1 MIMISLSENKYNSE
15 LKRDDKKLKL
25 WRNVGLMLTY
35 KCSAAC
41 EFCYYHCDPRKSGLM
56 PIKTAIGAWSALRRL
71 AGDEAKVHI
80 TGGEPFL
87 YFDHL
92 AEIITEADR
101 AGLGPVDLL
110 ETNGSWAKNIKD
122 TIEHISFL
130 ESKGLKKLK
139 ISWDPF
145 HAEYVDQKSVELLI
159 ETAREILGDERVLVR
174 WEKYL
179 QEPVSKIRQ
188 ASERKKRE
196 IYKKTVA
203 EYPIRFTGRASG
215 GLAEMFAETDAE
227 DFRGKSCKEAFLGSK
242 GVHIDP
248 FGNVFSGQCSGII
261 IGNVNET
268 PLDQMWKD
276 FDPGHIDVVSTV
288 FSEGP
293 FAFFLDAEQKGY
305 ERKAAYSSRCHICS
319 DIRQFFFDNGFYNK
333 IIGPCDCY
341 GDTSATKETVLVRE

>member
-1 MIMISLSENKYNSE
+1 MISLAENKYNS
-15 LKRDDKKLKL
+15 LLRRDDKKLKL
-25 WRNVGLMLTY
+25 WRNAGLMLTY

-41 EFCYYHCDPRKSGLM
+41 EFCYYYCDPLKSGLM
-56 PIKTAIGAWSALRRL
+56 PVETAIGAWSALRAL

-92 AEIITEADR
+92 AKIVSAADK
-101 AGLGPVDLL
+101 AGLGPLDLL
-110 ETNGSWAKNIKD
+110 ETNGSWAKNENDITD
-122 TIEHISFL
+122 RIRFL
-130 ESKGLKKLK
+130 DSKGLNKLK
-139 ISWDPF
+139 ISWDAF
-145 HAEYVDQKSVELLI
+145 HAEYVDPEPVELLI
-159 ETAREILGDERVLVR
+159 KTARKVLGDERVQVR

-188 ASERKKRE
+188 AGEQEKQE
-196 IYKKTVA
+196 MYKTAVA

-215 GLAEMFAETDAE
+215 ALAGLFE
-227 DFRGKSCKEAFLGSK
+227 GKPAGYYKGKCCKSAFLGSK

-261 IGNVNET
+261 IGNVSET
-268 PLDQMWKD
+268 ALDQMWKD
-276 FDPGHIDVVSTV
+276 FDPEQIDVVSTV
-288 FSEGP
+288 FSGGP
-293 FAFFLDAEQKGY
+293 FSLLLHAEQKGY

-319 DIRQFFFDNGFYNK
+319 DIRQFFFDNGFYNQ

-341 GDTSATKETVLVRE
+341 SEAKAKKEKVLVRE